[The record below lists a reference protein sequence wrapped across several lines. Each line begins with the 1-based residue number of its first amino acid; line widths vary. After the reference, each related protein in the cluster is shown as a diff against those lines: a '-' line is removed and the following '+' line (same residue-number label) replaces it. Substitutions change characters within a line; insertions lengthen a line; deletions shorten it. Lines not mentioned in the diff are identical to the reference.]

1 MFDKLYTEKSNS
13 KFDNIDKI
21 DLEPNS
27 IKQNA
32 SSNLNLFQPSDM
44 NEKDFKIEKLTNEP
58 ILQTSIF
65 QCNPQVM
72 AIVKT
77 RIIMTYI

>member
-65 QCNPQVM
+65 
-72 AIVKT
+72 
-77 RIIMTYI
+77 

>member
-1 MFDKLYTEKSNS
+1 MFDKLYTENSNS

-65 QCNPQVM
+65 
-72 AIVKT
+72 
-77 RIIMTYI
+77 

>member
-44 NEKDFKIEKLTNEP
+44 NEK
-58 ILQTSIF
+58 IL
-65 QCNPQVM
+65 
-72 AIVKT
+72 K
-77 RIIMTYI
+77 